1 MAIVRVLWRGGWIA
15 WALVAACRFESGA
28 TVGDGAADAA
38 QPDDARRD
46 APRDAPRETSRDA
59 PLDGPPCT
67 PIADGSGRL
76 TVPSVETPPTIDGD
90 ISEWTTCFVTLD
102 AANAALVLDPGNEN
116 KFPSGRF
123 ALEHDAGHV
132 YFAAQVTGIAPL
144 GSATAPAI
152 YKNNAIELY
161 VTGNGP
167 SMNMGYDADTLQ
179 IDIDHANREQAYSV
193 GNAASTMDVT
203 SVTTLGSDGVTYTIE
218 ASVEPGTFGL
228 TAFGSSIGFDF
239 AIDDGSGAS
248 QLSSL
253 IWYEGCGANDC
264 AGSACNQPFCD
275 QREFGSAA
283 LAP

>member
-1 MAIVRVLWRGGWIA
+1 VPWRGCWIA

-28 TVGDGAADAA
+28 AAGDGS
-38 QPDDARRD
+38 PDSPLPHDARRD
-46 APRDAPRETSRDA
+46 AQRDAPQDTPRDAPR
-59 PLDGPPCT
+59 DGPPCT
-67 PIADGSGRL
+67 PIANGSGRL
-76 TVPSVETPPTIDGD
+76 TAPSVETPPTIDGD

-102 AANAALVLDPGNEN
+102 DANAALVIDPGNVN
-116 KFPSGRF
+116 KFPTGRF

-144 GSATAPAI
+144 GSATPPNI

-161 VTGNGP
+161 VTGKGP
-167 SMNMGYDADTLQ
+167 SMNIGYDADTLQ
-179 IDIDHANREQAYSV
+179 IDIDHANREQGYSG
-193 GNAASTMDVT
+193 GNAMTTTGVT
-203 SVTTLGSDGVTYTIE
+203 SMTTLGSDQVTYTIE
-218 ASVEPGTFGL
+218 ASVVPGTFGL

-253 IWYEGCGANDC
+253 IWYEGCGAGNCPMTNCD
-264 AGSACNQPFCD
+264 QPYCD